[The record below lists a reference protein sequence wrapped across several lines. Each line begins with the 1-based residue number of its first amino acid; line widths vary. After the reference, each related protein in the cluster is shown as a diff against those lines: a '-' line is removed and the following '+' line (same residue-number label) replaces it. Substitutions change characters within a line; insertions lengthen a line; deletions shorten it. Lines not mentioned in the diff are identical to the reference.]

1 MMSRGPTYPIP
12 VSGSS
17 PNVAPAVPNGTNQAA
32 PMNQLRP
39 VPAIPRM
46 SNTIQGVNSVPSN
59 AQAPMQPQLGIQH
72 RLPVSMVSDNARII
86 QEASRLSNEQRLLAA
101 QGQQQQPPSNGQAGI
116 STSPNMSRINA
127 APHHN
132 TSLFG
137 GIQFRS
143 GSPSVSGRPPP
154 NGSSASPIINNPSQ
168 PQPLSNGTIP
178 VINQIQNQVKARHPQ
193 ASPEQI
199 NAITTDTLSQYR
211 MSHPQAALQA
221 AAGNPNAAAM
231 SHNASINGIKSSSQ
245 SQQQAM
251 MSGVN
256 GVNSRAMMNPQEYAQ
271 RMMSQ
276 QSGQQSRSM
285 SSGLQSARTMSRS
298 ATPQTHPGHAPSH
311 SPRSSQAPMAG
322 AQ

>member
-1 MMSRGPTYPIP
+1 MSRGPTYPIP
-12 VSGSS
+12 ASGSS
-17 PNVAPAVPNGTNQAA
+17 PNVAPAIPNGTNQAA

-46 SNTIQGVNSVPSN
+46 SNSIQGVNSVPSN
-59 AQAPMQPQLGIQH
+59 AQAPMQAQLGIQH
-72 RLPVSMVSDNARII
+72 RMPVSMVSDARII

-101 QGQQQQPPSNGQAGI
+101 QSQQQQPPSNGQAGI
-116 STSPNMSRINA
+116 STSPNMSRVNA
-127 APHHN
+127 IPHHN

-137 GIQFRS
+137 GIQGRS

-154 NGSSASPIINNPSQ
+154 NGSSTSSIITNPSQ
-168 PQPLSNGTIP
+168 PQPQAFSNGTIP

-231 SHNASINGIKSSSQ
+231 SHNTSINGMKSSSQ

-251 MSGVN
+251 MN
-256 GVNSRAMMNPQEYAQ
+256 GVNSRAMMNPQEYAH

-285 SSGLQSARTMSRS
+285 SSSMQPARAMSRS
-298 ATPQTHPGHAPSH
+298 ATPQTHPGHAPSQ
-311 SPRSSQAPMAG
+311 SPRSSQAPIA
-322 AQ
+322 